1 MHMRYR
7 LWKAYYQVSSPLV
20 AAPCAAIKSDLF
32 GAGNLSLTT
41 FSESIKVC
49 VFVRARV
56 TSFSWSEK
64 SWKQNLKIKLTWKL
78 SKPKNLADPTFLK
91 PCRKSPF
98 LHLRRVFT
106 SPNDLPWSL
115 RIKELKQELE
125 ELEKLKD
132 KDSQPAENPTAG
144 WWFQSFFKISPL
156 FGEMIPI
163 LTDIFQR
170 GWNHQLDKDVIFF
183 TPGKK

>member
-56 TSFSWSEK
+56 TSFSWKILETKSQNQTYVETFKTQKSCGSHFSETL
-64 SWKQNLKIKLTWKL
+64 QKIPIFSSTE
-78 SKPKNLADPTFLK
+78 
-91 PCRKSPF
+91 
-98 LHLRRVFT
+98 HLRRVFT
-106 SPNDLPWSL
+106 SPTTYLDPSGSKSWNKNSKSWKNWKI
-115 RIKELKQELE
+115 RT
-125 ELEKLKD
+125 
-132 KDSQPAENPTAG
+132 QPASRKSYNWVVVSIIFFNVHHYLG
-144 WWFQSFFKISPL
+144 KWFPFWLIFFK
-156 FGEMIPI
+156 GVE
-163 LTDIFQR
+163 TT
-170 GWNHQLDKDVIFF
+170 N
-183 TPGKK
+183 